1 VEHRGENPD
10 RGSGEP
16 VESEPD
22 AEAAGRA
29 PLDEE
34 LLGRGS
40 GLPLTDALDT
50 GDPGAP
56 DAALGGGDDAPVTAR
71 QSAAGSGVRVGEL
84 RDRGS
89 DYERDFDEPPHGGPA
104 PDEAA

>member
-1 VEHRGENPD
+1 M
-10 RGSGEP
+10 
-16 VESEPD
+16 ESERD
-22 AEAAGRA
+22 EIAAATA

-34 LLGRGS
+34 LLGPGS

-56 DAALGGGDDAPVTAR
+56 DAALGGGEEGPVTAR
-71 QSAAGSGVRVGEL
+71 QSAAGSGVRVEEL

-89 DYERDFDEPPHGGPA
+89 DYERDWDEPPSGGPA
-104 PDEAA
+104 PDAAA